1 MTRARPTKLLVES
14 SDVLPFV
21 DVEIAF
27 RVGSLQDPIG
37 KEGLAQL
44 TSQLMRRGPHGVS
57 AERFEERL
65 ARLGARMSVDT
76 AMRSTRIRAATLRR
90 NLEPLIELMAD
101 LVWWP
106 AMRASD
112 FAKLKRQ
119 AQASLLARLD
129 DDQTLGA
136 IQLRERLFAGH
147 PYGRSSSGSADS
159 LRRIRLQDVKRF
171 YGRYLEKD
179 SFIVGMSGDINESE
193 AESLVRA
200 HFPKRTREMNGKHEV
215 PATRIQRGRHVV
227 IIDKP
232 ERTQTQL
239 FIGTLGAR
247 THDRDI
253 FPLIVSNTAFG
264 GTFTGPLMQEVR
276 AVRGWSYGA
285 YSRLMHSNQR
295 DAWYMWSAP
304 SAEYSADC
312 AELQLGLLDRW
323 VDEGLAKPAL
333 KFAQQYLINSHCFEL
348 DTPSKRLE
356 SRLDIELLGVPRR
369 YVERHDELVA
379 QVTRTQAN
387 DATRARISPRDLVI
401 VAVATAK
408 NVANAFEKLPG
419 VKSVEVVPYRQ
430 P

>member
-1 MTRARPTKLLVES
+1 MTKATQTKVLVES
-14 SDVLPFV
+14 SDVLPLV
-21 DVEIAF
+21 DIEIAF

-44 TSQLMRRGPHGVS
+44 TSQLMRRGPYGVS
-57 AERFEERL
+57 AETFEARL
-65 ARLGARMSVDT
+65 ANLGARLSVDT
-76 AMRSTRIRAATLRR
+76 SMRSTRVRATALRR
-90 NLEPLIELMAD
+90 NLEPLIELVTD
-101 LVWWP
+101 LVWQP

-112 FAKLKRQ
+112 FAKLKRH

-136 IQLRERLFAGH
+136 IHLRERLFAGH

-159 LRRIRLQDVKRF
+159 LRRISLQDVKRF
-171 YGRYLEKD
+171 YARYLEKGA
-179 SFIVGMSGDINESE
+179 FIVGMSGDISDSE
-193 AESLVRA
+193 ARSLVRA
-200 HFPKRTREMNGKHEV
+200 HFPRRTRKMNGKHEV
-215 PATRIQRGRHVV
+215 PATHMPRGRHVTIV
-227 IIDKP
+227 DKP
-232 ERTQTQL
+232 KRTQTQL

-247 THDRDI
+247 TLDRNL

-285 YSRLMHSNQR
+285 YSRLMHSDQR

-312 AELQLGLLDRW
+312 AELQLDLLDRW
-323 VDEGLAKPAL
+323 VDEGLAKPSL
-333 KFAQQYLINSHCFEL
+333 KFAQQYLINSHCFDR

-369 YVERHDELVA
+369 YVEQHDKLVA
-379 QVTRTQAN
+379 QVTRKQAS
-387 DATRARISPRDLVI
+387 DATRARICPRDLV
-401 VAVATAK
+401 VVVVATAK
-408 NVANAFEKLPG
+408 DVESAFEKLPG
-419 VKSVEVVPYRQ
+419 VKSIEVVPYRQ

>member
-1 MTRARPTKLLVES
+1 MTRATHTKLLVES
-14 SDVLPFV
+14 SDVLPLV

-179 SFIVGMSGDINESE
+179 SFIVGMSGDISESE